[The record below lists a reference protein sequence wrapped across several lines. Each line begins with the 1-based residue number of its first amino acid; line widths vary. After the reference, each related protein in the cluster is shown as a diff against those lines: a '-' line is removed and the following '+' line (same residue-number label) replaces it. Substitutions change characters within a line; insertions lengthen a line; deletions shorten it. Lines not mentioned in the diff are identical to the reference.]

1 MSTLKTHNLQSP
13 DAGSVN
19 IALAPNAGMVVTG
32 VSTFSGAIDANG
44 DLDVDGHTN
53 LDNVSIAGV
62 TTSTGN
68 LYADNLYAQSSLTI
82 NSNSN
87 VSVNLTSTST
97 SGSSR
102 IFFGDPDSALVGR
115 LTYSH
120 NGDYMQFFTAYGER
134 LRITSA
140 GHLKMPDAAEI
151 QLGNDTQSATG
162 DLRLFHNGSNSGI
175 INSQGALYVQNTAT
189 NSSDLHLQGKNSIQF
204 HVPSDGTVPLHI
216 LNTGEVRIKPRTN
229 GSDRTQFSFNN
240 SAHTPF
246 ISFKSN
252 NLNDAAEIRV
262 EEDGGGSNIVF
273 KNKNRNSAL
282 HTCVQLDWDHGIY
295 TAEDGNLKSHPIISG
310 MYTSHD
316 AQEGQLNY
324 HSLMSPDAGIGGWV
338 FLGTDYAA
346 APYPVRTFKIA
357 VPEGGNSAIGTRVYQ
372 LWHNGDANYD
382 YGGLY
387 EIRINQWNNS
397 SRFES
402 VSIRCINGKRDDVYV
417 VAYNN
422 TNGIM
427 IRTSTIWG
435 SVYIRKA
442 GWDENQLKRG
452 SSYCAV
458 ENNGALAIYNAQG
471 TDDGTVPTSGSP
483 YNVYCFDAGSHTGG
497 RDIENNNNFAG

>member
-1 MSTLKTHNLQSP
+1 MPRIIFGDTGNALQ
-13 DAGSVN
+13 
-19 IALAPNAGMVVTG
+19 
-32 VSTFSGAIDANG
+32 GAIQYNNG
-44 DLDVDGHTN
+44 D
-53 LDNVSIAGV
+53 
-62 TTSTGN
+62 
-68 LYADNLYAQSSLTI
+68 
-82 NSNSN
+82 
-87 VSVNLTSTST
+87 
-97 SGSSR
+97 
-102 IFFGDPDSALVGR
+102 DS
-115 LTYSH
+115 
-120 NGDYMQFFTAYGER
+120 
-134 LRITSA
+134 LRI
-140 GHLKMPDAAEI
+140 H
-151 QLGNDTQSATG
+151 TG
-162 DLRLFHNGSNSGI
+162 GEGTNPRL
-175 INSQGALYVQNTAT
+175 LVT
-189 NSSDLHLQGKNSIQF
+189 N
-204 HVPSDGTVPLHI
+204 V
-216 LNTGEVRIKPRTN
+216 GEVRILPTTN

-252 NLNDAAEIRV
+252 NVNEAAEIRV
-262 EEDGGGSNIVF
+262 EEDGGGANIVF
-273 KNKNRNSAL
+273 KNKNRNSLL

-295 TAEDGNLKSHPIISG
+295 TAEDGNLKSHPIING

-316 AQEGQLNY
+316 ALEGQLNY
-324 HSLMSPDAGIGGWV
+324 HSLMGPSAGIGGWV
-338 FLGTDYAA
+338 FLGHDYGPN
-346 APYPVRTFKIA
+346 PYPVRTFKIA

-397 SRFES
+397 QRFES

-427 IRTSTIWG
+427 VRTSSIWG
-435 SVYIRKA
+435 SVWLRKA

-458 ENNGALAIYNAQG
+458 ENNGALAIYNAYG

-483 YNVYCFDAGSHTGG
+483 YNVYCFDASSHTGG